1 MAASRRDT
9 DIPTTSYAVLGM
21 LAIRPWS
28 AYELNKQLRRSL
40 AYCWPKTESVLYDEP
55 KRLAAL
61 GWARSRREPAGRRTR
76 TVYEITPA
84 GREALRAW
92 LATEPAGPRFEIET
106 MLRLLFAD
114 QGSKEDVL
122 AAVRSMA
129 GWAAAQGRTGLQQ
142 CEEYLTDGGPFPQ
155 RLHIIAPFAL
165 LVANLCE
172 TLLTWSD
179 QVSRDI
185 EDWPGTKDI
194 GMTSTARKQ
203 IEEARDI
210 AVRALERPSG
220 A

>member
-1 MAASRRDT
+1 MAASRRDNGV
-9 DIPTTSYAVLGM
+9 PTTSYAVLGM
-21 LAIRPWS
+21 LALRPWS

-40 AYCWPKTESVLYDEP
+40 AYCWPKTQSVLYDEP

-61 GWARSRREPAGRRTR
+61 GWARPRSEQAGRRTR

-84 GREALRAW
+84 GRQALREW
-92 LATEPAGPRFEIET
+92 LATEPTAPRFEIET

-114 QGSKEDVL
+114 QGTKADAL

-129 GWAAAQGRTGLQQ
+129 DWAAAQGRTGLQQ

-165 LVANLCE
+165 LLANLCE
-172 TLLTWSD
+172 TLITWSD
-179 QVSRDI
+179 QVSHDI

-203 IEEARDI
+203 LEQARDI
-210 AVRALERPSG
+210 IARNLDR
-220 A
+220 

>member
-1 MAASRRDT
+1 
-9 DIPTTSYAVLGM
+9 
-21 LAIRPWS
+21 
-28 AYELNKQLRRSL
+28 
-40 AYCWPKTESVLYDEP
+40 
-55 KRLAAL
+55 
-61 GWARSRREPAGRRTR
+61 
-76 TVYEITPA
+76 
-84 GREALRAW
+84 
-92 LATEPAGPRFEIET
+92 

-129 GWAAAQGRTGLQQ
+129 DWAAAQGRTGLQQ
-142 CEEYLTDGGPFPQ
+142 CEEYLADGGPFPQ

-165 LVANLCE
+165 LVAGLCE
-172 TLLTWSD
+172 TLIAWSD

-210 AVRALERPSG
+210 AVRNLDR
-220 A
+220 

>member
-1 MAASRRDT
+1 VAASRRDNGV
-9 DIPTTSYAVLGM
+9 PTTSYAVLGM

-40 AYCWPKTESVLYDEP
+40 AYCWPKTQSVLYDEP

-61 GWARSRREPAGRRTR
+61 GWARSRSEPAGRRTR

-84 GREALRAW
+84 GQEALREW
-92 LATEPAGPRFEIET
+92 LATEPAAPRFEIEP

-114 QGSKEDVL
+114 QGTKEDAL

-129 GWAAAQGRTGLQQ
+129 EWAAAQGRAGLQQ
-142 CEEYLTDGGPFPQ
+142 SEEYLADGGPFPQ

-165 LVANLCE
+165 LVASLCE
-172 TLLTWSD
+172 TLIAWSD

-185 EDWPGTKDI
+185 EDWPGTKDV

-203 IEEARDI
+203 IEQVRDI
-210 AVRALERPSG
+210 AVRNLER
-220 A
+220 

>member
-1 MAASRRDT
+1 VAASRRDT
-9 DIPTTSYAVLGM
+9 NVPTTSYAVLGM
-21 LAIRPWS
+21 LAVRPWS
-28 AYELNKQLRRSL
+28 AYELNKQLRRGL
-40 AYCWPKTESVLYDEP
+40 AYCWPKAQSVLYDEP

-61 GWARSRREPAGRRTR
+61 GWARSRSEPAGRRTR

-114 QGSKEDVL
+114 QGSTEDIL

-129 GWAAAQGRTGLQQ
+129 DWAAAQGRTALPQL
-142 CEEYLTDGGPFPQ
+142 EEYLADGGPFPE

-165 LVANLCE
+165 LVARLGE
-172 TLLTWSD
+172 TLIAWSD
-179 QVSRDI
+179 QVCRDI
-185 EDWPGTKDI
+185 EDWPSTKDV
-194 GMTSTARKQ
+194 GMTSAARKQ

-210 AVRALERPSG
+210 AVRALER
-220 A
+220 

>member
-1 MAASRRDT
+1 VAASRRDT
-9 DIPTTSYAVLGM
+9 DVPTTSYAVLGM
-21 LAIRPWS
+21 LALQPWS

-40 AYCWPKTESVLYDEP
+40 AYCWPKTQSVLYDEP

-61 GWARSRREPAGRRTR
+61 GWARPRSEPAGRRTR

-84 GREALRAW
+84 GRKALREW
-92 LATEPAGPRFEIET
+92 LATEPAAPRFEIET

-129 GWAAAQGRTGLQQ
+129 DWAAAQGRTGLQQ
-142 CEEYLTDGGPFPQ
+142 CEEYLADGGPFPQ

-165 LVANLCE
+165 LVASLFE
-172 TLLTWSD
+172 TLIAWSD

-203 IEEARDI
+203 LEQVRDI
-210 AVRALERPSG
+210 AVRNLDR
-220 A
+220 

>member
-1 MAASRRDT
+1 MAGFRRDT
-9 DIPTTSYAVLGM
+9 DVPTTSYAVLGM

-40 AYCWPKTESVLYDEP
+40 AYCWPKTQSVLYDEP

-61 GWARSRREPAGRRTR
+61 GWARSRSEHAGRRTR

-84 GREALRAW
+84 GREALREW
-92 LATEPAGPRFEIET
+92 LATEPAEPRFEIET

-114 QGSKEDVL
+114 TGSKEDVL

-129 GWAAAQGRTGLQQ
+129 DWAAAQGRIGLQQ
-142 CEEYLTDGGPFPQ
+142 CEEYLANGGPFPQ

-172 TLLTWSD
+172 TLLVWSD
-179 QVSRDI
+179 HVCSDI

-194 GMTSTARKQ
+194 GMTSAARKQ
-203 IEEARDI
+203 LEEVRDI
-210 AVRALERPSG
+210 AVRNLDR
-220 A
+220 